1 MSQIAKIAD
10 AVMIAAEAIE
20 KNYTTAIILAAGNSS
35 RMAAGQNKQ
44 LAVIHGKPVLAHTLL
59 AYQNC
64 PLIREIIVVTKEND
78 FETVR
83 NMREQYAITKLKK
96 LVTGGADRQAS
107 AKNGFENIGAKTRFV
122 AIADGA
128 RCLTTSEQIS
138 KVCLAAYRHNAASA
152 AHLVN
157 DTLKRAT
164 ILGTVTETVDRENL
178 WQVQTPQV
186 FQISLYA
193 AALAKAKRDGLT
205 VTDDN
210 ALIENLGYSVYLTEC
225 GASNFKVTTADD
237 LPLAEAILRY
247 RGSPDAR

>member
-10 AVMIAAEAIE
+10 AVMVAAEAIE
-20 KNYTTAIILAAGNSS
+20 KNYTTAIILAAGSSS
-35 RMAAGQNKQ
+35 RMAPGQNKQ
-44 LAVIHGKPVLAHTLL
+44 FTVVNGKPVLAHTLL

-64 PLIREIIVVTKEND
+64 PLVREIIVVTKEDD
-78 FETVR
+78 FDAVR
-83 NMREQYAITKLKK
+83 NIREQYVITKLKK
-96 LVTGGADRQAS
+96 LVTGSSSRQAS
-107 AKNGFENIGAKTRFV
+107 AKNGFENISAQTRFV

-164 ILGTVTETVDRENL
+164 ILGTVTATVDRTNL

-186 FQISLYA
+186 FQASLYA
-193 AALAKAKRDGLT
+193 AALSKAKRDGLE

-210 ALIENLGYSVYLTEC
+210 ALIENLGYKVYLTEC
-225 GASNFKVTTADD
+225 GASNFKVTTVED
-237 LPLAEAILRY
+237 LPMAEAILRY
-247 RGSPDAR
+247 RGSTDAC